1 MKKILFILLSIWAA
15 ALSAQHTKSLVYSNP
30 LIGGNEGVWQ
40 IVSFGEGF
48 LVVAPGICL
57 PAVKGCTS
65 IRNYSYENQ
74 VLWETFWDTIAP
86 PHFKVIA
93 TSDSAIY
100 MASWYR
106 SPGVDEEYINKLD
119 LQGNVLKTVQVD
131 YEANP
136 KGENKAIVNVSLI
149 GDTVVICHN
158 KWLYPGP
165 DSLFLKYYDKDLNLV
180 KELKLTENLK
190 DDVAYGIHVTP
201 DSNYLIS
208 KLTGYLPYYLHIM
221 KTDRQG
227 NVLWV
232 HEDTLNRTLEPFQ
245 NFMVT
250 NDKDSSYTFF
260 SFKEESIKTPV
271 SQFPW
276 VRDYSVIFKRSAID
290 NSLIWYKPLLS
301 FHYSLIYF
309 LSGLP
314 RRNDGSMIGG
324 GMADRNLAK
333 DKKPVDLVGWLFKID
348 PAGELKWSRFYK
360 DDRYEY
366 FGSYF
371 VTATEL
377 SNGDLVAGGDLDQLS
392 IDPPGLSWVLHL
404 DSMGCLTPGCVDTML
419 YTRTEEVNG
428 KLLVKEV
435 FFKSFPNPVHDRLSV
450 EFYNQ
455 SHRPA
460 SLLRVLSIDGKEY
473 YRTELH
479 NGDKSLTV
487 NMSGYPPGM
496 YLVQY
501 SSGSLLLQT
510 EKVVKE

>member
-30 LIGGNEGVWQ
+30 LIGGNESVGQ
-40 IVSFGEGF
+40 FVSFGEGF
-48 LVVAPGICL
+48 LVVSPGICL
-57 PAVKGCTS
+57 PAVKGCAS
-65 IRNYSYENQ
+65 LRNYSYENQ
-74 VLWETFWDTIAP
+74 VLWETFLDTVAP
-86 PHFKVIA
+86 PNLRTLAV
-93 TSDSAIY
+93 SDSAIY
-100 MASWYR
+100 MATWYR
-106 SPGVDEEYINKLD
+106 SPGVNEEYINKLD

-136 KGENKAIVNVSLI
+136 NHENKAIVNVSLI
-149 GDTVVICHN
+149 GDTVVLCHN

-165 DSLFLKYYDKDLNLV
+165 DSLFLKFYDKELNLV
-180 KELKLTENLK
+180 KELKLTENL
-190 DDVAYGIHVTP
+190 DLEAVFGIHETP

-232 HEDTLNRTLEPFQ
+232 HVDTLGEINPFQ
-245 NFMVT
+245 DYMVT
-250 NDKDSSYTFF
+250 DDKDSSYTFF
-260 SFKEESIKTPV
+260 SFKRESIKTPV

-276 VRDYSVIFKRSAID
+276 FRDYPVIIKRSVID
-290 NSLIWYKPLLS
+290 NSLIWTYPFLS
-301 FHYSLIYF
+301 FNIYRIYF
-309 LSGLP
+309 LTDLP
-314 RRNDGSMIGG
+314 SRNDGSMIGG
-324 GMADRNLAK
+324 GIGSRFLGN
-333 DKKPVDLVGWLFKID
+333 KKYEHYLGWLFKID
-348 PAGELKWSRFYK
+348 ASGALKWSRFYK

-366 FGSYF
+366 DGGYF

-377 SNGDLVAGGDLDQLS
+377 SNGDIVAGGELDQLS
-392 IDPPGLSWVLHL
+392 FNPPGLSWVLHL

-460 SLLRVLSIDGKEY
+460 SMLRVLSIDGKEY